1 MVELSDWLGDLVS
14 ESRTALSRRVA
25 AGWAR
30 AESTATRLL
39 LLAVFLVG
47 LIAQFVKPVGDA
59 LEGKAYLGGAL
70 LSLVGYVLYTEVQKL
85 NTAHESQRDSSEQ
98 LQETIRLLSGE
109 IQNLASNQVP
119 QPGADATMDD
129 LMEQCRQRL
138 QLGGD
143 VHLWAMCFTGET
155 FVNSLKRLLEGL
167 PPDHER
173 KVHVRIL
180 VPDFN
185 QRIEVPG
192 LLRDG
197 KITDA
202 DGFRRHLVQ
211 KISRHERD
219 LREMIGRM
227 ERKRQG
233 TLKVKFHAMHMSP
246 SLKLYLINDEQV
258 FEGIYDRIELR
269 PNEYGSALPA
279 QPGSRTTDDQLLDL
293 IGYDSLLTRWNRD
306 DGERAREVIDRR
318 RTLFD
323 TFWEAGHDLATL
335 SARSVDNDPERVV

>member
-1 MVELSDWLGDLVS
+1 M
-14 ESRTALSRRVA
+14 A

-30 AESTATRLL
+30 AEDTVTRLL
-39 LLAVFLVG
+39 LLAVFFVG

-85 NTAHESQRDSSEQ
+85 NATHETQRDSTEQ
-98 LQETIRLLSGE
+98 LHETIRLLSGE
-109 IQNLASNQVP
+109 VQNLAAGQAQQHGVHV
-119 QPGADATMDD
+119 TMDD
-129 LMEQCRQRL
+129 LMEQCK
-138 QLGGD
+138 QLLWRGGE

-155 FVNSLKRLLEGL
+155 FVRSLKDLLGRM
-167 PPDHER
+167 PDNRER

-192 LLRDG
+192 LVRDG

-202 DGFRRHLVQ
+202 VGFRLNLVK
-211 KISRHERD
+211 KIGEHERD

-227 ERKRQG
+227 NHANKG
-233 TLKVKFHAMHMSP
+233 TLTVEFCAIHMSP
-246 SLKLYLINDEQV
+246 SLKLYVINDEQV

-269 PNEYGSALPA
+269 PNEYGSAVPP
-279 QPGSRTTDDQLLDL
+279 QPGSRTDDDQLLDL
-293 IGYDSLLTRWNRD
+293 IGSDSLLTRWNRD
-306 DGERAREVIDRR
+306 DGARAREVIDRR
-318 RTLFD
+318 RTLFN
-323 TFWEAGHDLATL
+323 TFWDKANDLATL
-335 SARSVDNDPERVV
+335 AARSVGNDSAQLL